1 MTAIV
6 LATGLAGFGVSV
18 ALLALGVASMPIR
31 YTVAVLAAYAVFLLL
46 VRLWAL
52 YQRHR
57 LEAHG
62 SLADFV
68 PVPDHAATDHAATDV
83 GTSVGGGGRFGGGGA
98 GRSWEGEAVAPDV
111 APVTSGVPALD
122 LDLDEGWVLVVPV
135 VVLVGGVLAAVY
147 VIYAAPVLLAE
158 VLLDVVLVSGL
169 YRRLRRLES
178 RSWLT
183 TAIRR
188 TWVPVALVVLLVAAG
203 GFVIQHVVPQADSIG
218 DVLGAGR

>member
-52 YQRHR
+52 YQRRR
-57 LEAHG
+57 LEVHG

-68 PVPDHAATDHAATDV
+68 PDPDHAATDV

-98 GRSWEGEAVAPDV
+98 GRSWEDEAVAPDA

-147 VIYAAPVLLAE
+147 VVYTAPVLLAE